1 MYISQNYYSLFPQL
15 QKIIQLY
22 EEIETITSNVKSLFS
37 VSCPIGCGQC
47 CNTACYNVE
56 VSIVEMLPLC
66 VYLYEN
72 NSYQF
77 WLDKAFNN
85 LCPFYDSKILY
96 NNVGSCA
103 VYEYRPLVCRL
114 FGFSFMKNKY
124 GAIVP
129 VACTTLQKQYT
140 QKKEMVAINPCD
152 LPQMSSISMQ
162 LMMID
167 PFKSE
172 RFPINEAFIKAIEY
186 VILKI
191 QLMQNQ
197 FDCDKTA

>member
-22 EEIETITSNVKSLFS
+22 EEIETIISNVKSLFS
-37 VSCPIGCGQC
+37 VSCPNGCGQC
-47 CNTACYNVE
+47 CNTACYNIE
-56 VSIVEMLPLC
+56 ASIIEMLPLC

-77 WLDKAFNN
+77 WLDKAFSN
-85 LCPFYDSKILY
+85 LCPFYDSETLY
-96 NNVGSCA
+96 NNVGNCA

-140 QKKEMVAINPCD
+140 QKKEMVGIHTSEF
-152 LPQMSSISMQ
+152 PQMSSLSMQ
-162 LMMID
+162 SMMIN
-167 PFKSE
+167 PVNGE
-172 RFPINEAFIKAIEY
+172 RFPINEAFIKSMEY
-186 VILKI
+186 VILKMRLI
-191 QLMQNQ
+191 HNQL
-197 FDCDKTA
+197 DCNKTA